1 MPGKPN
7 RAAQITLGTMLAA
20 VLVLS
25 GCATV
30 VSGSGHSSGL
40 PTGATSG
47 DFPSVASTS
56 PPGTTAASRPTTAAP
71 PTSSAG
77 IDITDVKYTVPTGWD
92 RSSIYDEVKPLE
104 TKFQAKYLIPH
115 GVTPGLDVISIVLYR
130 LPGPHLVDTHAQ
142 QVTRIESYNQKRS
155 VEIKKQL
162 VDTTVGGLPAF
173 DETVVQPDA
182 AHDYHYATWFVFG
195 GAHVVQVS
203 CQFESLEQKVSDGC
217 QQLLASMTF
226 S

>member
-7 RAAQITLGTMLAA
+7 SAARITLVTMLAA

-40 PTGATSG
+40 PTGTTSG
-47 DFPSVASTS
+47 DFPSSASAST
-56 PPGTTAASRPTTAAP
+56 PGTTASGPTTAAP
-71 PTSSAG
+71 PTSSAS

-92 RSSIYDEVKPLE
+92 RSSSYDEVKPLE
-104 TKFQAKYLIPH
+104 TKFQAKYLIPG

-130 LPGPHLVDTHAQ
+130 LPGPHLVDTRAQ
-142 QVTRIESYNQKRS
+142 QVTRIESYNQKRG
-155 VEIKKQL
+155 VQIKKQL
-162 VDTTVGGLPAF
+162 ADTTVGGRSAF
-173 DETVVQPDA
+173 DETVVQPGD
-182 AHDYHYATWFVFG
+182 AHDYNYATWFVFG
-195 GAHVVQVS
+195 GAHVVQIS
-203 CQFESLEQKVSDGC
+203 CQFDSLEQKVSDGC
-217 QQLLASMTF
+217 QTLLASMTF